1 MKNKKVFQTHMY
13 QDFDWSTSLVDRAD
27 AKQHC
32 ALMISRP
39 KKQKDIIIHKFLSC
53 SEKKYWE

>member
-13 QDFDWSTSLVDRAD
+13 QDFNWSTSLVDRAD
-27 AKQHC
+27 DKQHC

-39 KKQKDIIIHKFLSC
+39 KKQKERYYYTQIFIVFW
-53 SEKKYWE
+53 KKY